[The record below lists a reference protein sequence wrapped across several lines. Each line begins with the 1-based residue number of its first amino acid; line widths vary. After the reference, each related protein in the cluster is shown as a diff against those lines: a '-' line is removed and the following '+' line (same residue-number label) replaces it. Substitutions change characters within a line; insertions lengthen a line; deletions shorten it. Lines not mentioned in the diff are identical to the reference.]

1 MSMHD
6 LLNYD
11 PSLMMGVIST
21 LPVGVFTADNEGLLL
36 STNPKLLEILGM
48 DLVPTRGLKV
58 HDLPMFKAYGVD
70 RLMAKVVETRE
81 SQVEEYRYILPS
93 GNTKRIQFRCSV
105 LRGSDPT
112 VRGVIGI
119 LTDLDEVDKLEESVK
134 TYSDELERANQ
145 ELRAMDEHKN
155 RFLANVSHELRT
167 PLVTLLGYL
176 ELTVAGKLGTMA
188 PQVNKSL
195 TIALS
200 QGQRLK
206 KQIEELLNFSARSA
220 YPHIVM
226 TALRP
231 SESLYAAMQT
241 IRSLARKKGIK
252 LTGTKNPP
260 LVMADGDKLSQ
271 VFIILLDNAV
281 KFVPNDGEISVS
293 IGPHPEGENSEVLF
307 SIDDNGPG
315 IPEEQRERIFTRFF
329 QVDSSATRE
338 HSGMGLG
345 LSMAREAVEAMG
357 GQIWVEDSHLG
368 GARICFT
375 LPGRSGDGD
384 YGDDWAGGA
393 PGAEEY

>member
-1 MSMHD
+1 MQD

-11 PSLMMGVIST
+11 PSLLLGVIST
-21 LPVGVFTADNEGLLL
+21 LPVGVFTADNDGLLL

-48 DLVPTRGLKV
+48 ELGSDTGMKI
-58 HDLPMFKAYGVD
+58 HDLPMLKAYGVD
-70 RLMAKVVETRE
+70 QLMEKVVRTKE

-112 VRGVIGI
+112 VHGVIGI

-134 TYSDELERANQ
+134 TYSDELERANR

-176 ELTVAGKLGTMA
+176 ELTVAGKLGSMA

-195 TIALS
+195 GIALA

-226 TALRP
+226 TVLRP
-231 SESLYAAMQT
+231 GDSLHAAMQT
-241 IRSLARKKGIK
+241 IRSHARKKGIK

-260 LVMADGDKLSQ
+260 LVMADAEKLTQ

-281 KFVPNDGEISVS
+281 KFVPEDGIISVS
-293 IGPHPEGENSEVLF
+293 IGPNPGGAGSEVLF
-307 SIDDNGPG
+307 SVDDNGPG

-357 GQIWVEDSHLG
+357 GQIWAESSHLG
-368 GARICFT
+368 GARFCFV
-375 LPGRSGDGD
+375 LAGKSGIDSYGDG
-384 YGDDWAGGA
+384 GHG
-393 PGAEEY
+393 GAEEY